1 MHDLIF
7 LTIMFINMIVSMNKK
22 TISNFLEQEEIIEFT
37 ILPLHNNE
45 FLIDI
50 ETPNKKNISMITD
63 NWEELIKEF
72 Y

>member
-1 MHDLIF
+1 
-7 LTIMFINMIVSMNKK
+7 MFINMIVSMNKK

>member
-1 MHDLIF
+1 
-7 LTIMFINMIVSMNKK
+7 MIVSMNKK